1 MEIITAILA
10 TVDQWPAWITAVT
23 GFMVACKAITMLTPS
38 TIDDELYGKVATVW
52 NVAQKVLNIAAL
64 NILKAKN
71 ADDV

>member
-23 GFMVACKAITMLTPS
+23 SFMVACKAITMLTPS